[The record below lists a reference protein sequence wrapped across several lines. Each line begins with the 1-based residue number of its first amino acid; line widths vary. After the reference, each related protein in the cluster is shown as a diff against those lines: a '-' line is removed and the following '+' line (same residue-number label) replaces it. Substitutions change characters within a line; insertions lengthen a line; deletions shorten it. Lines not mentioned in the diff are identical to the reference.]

1 MLEMSLSRAW
11 VMWRLEVGLKTMSEL
26 VALCQADVAHVT
38 VIVDE
43 LDERGRSCRN
53 PATPQPRNHTTTGR
67 GPCSAPLR
75 FRARALARAQ

>member
-1 MLEMSLSRAW
+1 MLEMSLSRAR

-43 LDERGRSCRN
+43 LVERGRSCRN

>member
-1 MLEMSLSRAW
+1 MEDNHRVEVASVLEMSLSRAW

-43 LDERGRSCRN
+43 LVERGRSCRN
-53 PATPQPRNHTTTGR
+53 PATPHPYDRRVRPVQRT
-67 GPCSAPLR
+67 AEV
-75 FRARALARAQ
+75 